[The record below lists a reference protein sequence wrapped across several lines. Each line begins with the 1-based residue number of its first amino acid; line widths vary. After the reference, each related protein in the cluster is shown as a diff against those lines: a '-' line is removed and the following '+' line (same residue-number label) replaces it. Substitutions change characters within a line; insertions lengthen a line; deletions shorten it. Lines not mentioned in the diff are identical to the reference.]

1 MFFLAVFFSCLFFH
15 CLQMVRNQVKKPKNQ
30 YDDKEI
36 QHCLQLINNGDSIEM
51 ELGLPIVEIY
61 VDQRCES

>member
-1 MFFLAVFFSCLFFH
+1 MLIFPLFVDGEK
-15 CLQMVRNQVKKPKNQ
+15 LVKKPKNQ

-36 QHCLQLINNGDSIEM
+36 QHCIQLINNGDSIEM

>member
-1 MFFLAVFFSCLFFH
+1 MFLLAVLFSCLFFH
-15 CLQMVRNQVKKPKNQ
+15 YLQMVRNQVKKPKNQ

-36 QHCLQLINNGDSIEM
+36 QHCLQLINNEM
-51 ELGLPIVEIY
+51 ELGLSIVEIY